1 MLKIPKKYKYE
12 YVSCLPIE
20 LEKSIM
26 KEIKKEIE
34 ILLLTEEEKKEV
46 IESANN
52 EKLCNLTDTIQ
63 IEWI

>member
-1 MLKIPKKYKYE
+1 MLNIPKKYKYE